1 MNGRTQYKGMP
12 KKPLLGMLVVPLPWV
27 ILLNYLPFW
36 NTSFFLV
43 ALHQSVRKKLAI
55 WNFEICRTKGV
66 ELCTSGNHLK
76 LKQVK
81 LWFYKLPVA
90 GVEIKAVKL
99 RKNQK
104 SPNILHLQ
112 KFRYIPVCT
121 GGKVILLYGTVPL
134 NHLKL
139 ILV

>member
-1 MNGRTQYKGMP
+1 MVLQTTSRRGRNSSIA
-12 KKPLLGMLVVPLPWV
+12 V
-27 ILLNYLPFW
+27 
-36 NTSFFLV
+36 
-43 ALHQSVRKKLAI
+43 
-55 WNFEICRTKGV
+55 
-66 ELCTSGNHLK
+66 
-76 LKQVK
+76 
-81 LWFYKLPVA
+81 
-90 GVEIKAVKL
+90 AVKL

-139 ILV
+139 ILA

>member
-1 MNGRTQYKGMP
+1 MHGRIKFDY
-12 KKPLLGMLVVPLPWV
+12 VC
-27 ILLNYLPFW
+27 
-36 NTSFFLV
+36 
-43 ALHQSVRKKLAI
+43 HQ
-55 WNFEICRTKGV
+55 FTG
-66 ELCTSGNHLK
+66 
-76 LKQVK
+76 KQVK
-81 LWFYKLPVA
+81 LWFYKLPVP

-134 NHLKL
+134 KVIRGPQGVHRHPNHGFRGYTSGDEAKKAKSTKL
-139 ILV
+139 NKSIT